1 MTHFYFLN
9 AASKTRISCIGF
21 FVFTLI
27 TSCQYTLL
35 AYSYIAFC
43 FQQLRPKISFL
54 AGFLCLICLG
64 IKVTIAL
71 LFIIIK
77 IIFIFQNFIAIAL
90 TCCKIVYFCSRAQPS
105 FRLRLWSRST
115 SHESV
120 PSHNKQPSPLSPVV
134 CQHPL
139 TLWPASL
146 IAPPRWMLTGW
157 RLRPRRLRRNSRNST
172 PTWKTTRATRSR
184 RASGIFDKQS
194 CKVQFNCI
202 FQFIR
207 DLNYSDLLLTV
218 RIFSLCKDKRTDFM

>member
-1 MTHFYFLN
+1 MSHYYLLSHTGPGVVHCKLQRYGQAPAIELHSRPLSQPQGRSSADGAVRCVDHVQCPAVSEDPPRTHRCPDKVQCTISMMTHFYFLN

-105 FRLRLWSRST
+105 FRLRL
-115 SHESV
+115 
-120 PSHNKQPSPLSPVV
+120 
-134 CQHPL
+134 
-139 TLWPASL
+139 
-146 IAPPRWMLTGW
+146 
-157 RLRPRRLRRNSRNST
+157 
-172 PTWKTTRATRSR
+172 
-184 RASGIFDKQS
+184 
-194 CKVQFNCI
+194 
-202 FQFIR
+202 
-207 DLNYSDLLLTV
+207 
-218 RIFSLCKDKRTDFM
+218 